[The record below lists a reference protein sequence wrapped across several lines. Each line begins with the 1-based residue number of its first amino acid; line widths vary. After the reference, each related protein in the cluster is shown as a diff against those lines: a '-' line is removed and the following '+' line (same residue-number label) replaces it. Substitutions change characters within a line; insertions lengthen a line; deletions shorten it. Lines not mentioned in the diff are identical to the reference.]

1 MRKQPAII
9 LRALL
14 VALLAASLAGCAT
27 NRPPRRIQDA
37 IHTVNRYMPGYVAEA
52 NKALAAVD
60 HPDKERLTGIGE
72 RLQRAVDALDR
83 WANGP
88 ACRDARG
95 AGRDDGQREEE
106 R

>member
-1 MRKQPAII
+1 MRKQPVII

-14 VALLAASLAGCAT
+14 AALLAASLAGCAT

-52 NKALAAVD
+52 NKALEAVD

-83 WANGP
+83 WANG
-88 ACRDARG
+88 
-95 AGRDDGQREEE
+95 DDGQREEE